1 LATLGLQDMLN
12 RRTTL
17 GIKRMG
23 GVDRKAFEETC
34 LLKFPNE
41 DTADI
46 SAKLCSSW
54 EESVKDPHWHPFK
67 KAVVKGQL
75 QVHLYTSCFYYLG
88 SVMKKKICLI
98 FF

>member
-1 LATLGLQDMLN
+1 
-12 RRTTL
+12 
-17 GIKRMG
+17 MG
-23 GVDRKAFEETC
+23 EVDRKAFEETC

-41 DTADI
+41 DMADI

-67 KAVVKGQL
+67 KAVVRGQL
-75 QVHLYTSCFYYLG
+75 QVCFYYLG
-88 SVMKKKICLI
+88 SVWKHSPNMKKKLFI